1 MRSFTAATILAAFAL
16 ASGVSGAMAT
26 ATGTLKGLTQISF
39 GCPGPVR
46 AEAPT
51 CNPWHAFP
59 HAKFSLSRRSTGG
72 EPVPGTAVVITSN
85 SLGRFRMRLDTGTYL
100 LTPLPRLNSRGGKR
114 VTVRVRAGG
123 VTTALVRF
131 LGYPQ
136 ME

>member
-1 MRSFTAATILAAFAL
+1 MRSFAAAMILAAFAL
-16 ASGVSGAMAT
+16 AGGVSSATAT
-26 ATGTLKGLTQISF
+26 ATGVLKGVTQISF

-46 AEAPT
+46 AGAPA
-51 CNPWHAFP
+51 CNPWHTLP

-72 EPVPGTAVVITSN
+72 VPVPGTAVVVTSN
-85 SLGRFRMRLDTGTYL
+85 SLGRFSMRLDTGTYL
-100 LTPLPRLNSRGGKR
+100 LTPLPRPSSRGGTR
-114 VTVRVRAGG
+114 VTVRVRAGR

>member
-1 MRSFTAATILAAFAL
+1 MRSFAAATILAAFAL

-26 ATGTLKGLTQISF
+26 ATGTLKGLTQIF
-39 GCPGPVR
+39 VRLPGPGSRGGSDLQSVAR
-46 AEAPT
+46 V
-51 CNPWHAFP
+51 P